1 MYIGFQHLMF
11 NYIVI
16 GCSHSMD
23 ITLKHP
29 FSMIVA
35 GSRRAGKSEFTKRL
49 LLENDRMI
57 SPKVEQFIW
66 IYSTWQKELFSEL
79 LARID
84 NIQFIENLPQSDIEQ
99 ERLTNGKN
107 VNTLYVIDDL
117 MNEVSERVDIKNLFT
132 RGRHINTS
140 IIFLTQ
146 NLFHKGKHT
155 RDMSLNSDYLV
166 VFKNPRDT
174 SSIGNLAKQMMPGNS
189 KFLQWAYRDATLKPF
204 SYLFIDL
211 RPDTDERVRYRTN
224 ILEDV
229 QYTYIAPLL

>member
-1 MYIGFQHLMF
+1 
-11 NYIVI
+11 
-16 GCSHSMD
+16 MD
-23 ITLKHP
+23 VSLKHP
-29 FSMIVA
+29 FSMIVV

-49 LLENDRMI
+49 LIENERMI

-79 LARID
+79 LSRIS
-84 NIQFIENLPQSDIEQ
+84 NIQFIENLPHANIEQ
-99 ERLTNGKN
+99 ERLVNGKN
-107 VNTLYVIDDL
+107 INTLYIIDDL
-117 MNEVSERVDIKNLFT
+117 MDEVSERGDIKNLFT

-189 KFLQWAYRDATLKPF
+189 KFLQWAYRDATMKPF

-229 QYTYIAPLL
+229 QHTYIAPSM

>member
-1 MYIGFQHLMF
+1 
-11 NYIVI
+11 
-16 GCSHSMD
+16 MD
-23 ITLKHP
+23 VSLKHP

-49 LLENDRMI
+49 LIENERMI

-66 IYSTWQKELFSEL
+66 IYSTWQQELFSEL
-79 LARID
+79 LSRIS
-84 NIQFIENLPQSDIEQ
+84 NIQFVENLPQTNIEQ
-99 ERLTNGKN
+99 ERLANGKN
-107 VNTLYVIDDL
+107 INTLYVIDDL
-117 MNEVSERVDIKNLFT
+117 MDEVSERVDIKNLFT

-211 RPDTDERVRYRTN
+211 RPDTDEKVRYRTN
-224 ILEDV
+224 ILEDI
-229 QYTYIAPLL
+229 QYTYIAPLTY

>member
-1 MYIGFQHLMF
+1 
-11 NYIVI
+11 
-16 GCSHSMD
+16 MD
-23 ITLKHP
+23 VSLKHP

-35 GSRRAGKSEFTKRL
+35 GSRRAGKSELTKRL
-49 LLENDRMI
+49 LIENERMI

-66 IYSTWQKELFSEL
+66 IYSTWQQELFSEL
-79 LARID
+79 LSRIS
-84 NIQFIENLPQSDIEQ
+84 NIQFVENLPQTNIEQ
-99 ERLTNGKN
+99 ERLANGKN
-107 VNTLYVIDDL
+107 INTLYVIDDL
-117 MNEVSERVDIKNLFT
+117 MNEVSERVDIRNLFT

-211 RPDTDERVRYRTN
+211 RPDTDEKVRYRTN
-224 ILEDV
+224 ILEDI
-229 QYTYIAPLL
+229 QYTYIAPLTY